1 MKTPMY
7 IYLCI
12 ICILCI
18 LNLIIYFKLYS
29 RNNIERFSDNIHIEI
44 VVSRY
49 NEDLEWINKP
59 PFNLYPITV
68 YNKGVNNNF
77 HIRSAHTII
86 KLDNVGRC
94 DHTYLYHIVHNYD
107 KLADITVFLPGSCD
121 IEFKLNKA
129 KQLLYEIKKYK
140 NTVFIGYKYRNVEK
154 SLYDFKL
161 DSWKS
166 TDKKNN
172 QLYTQNK
179 NNIKI
184 KDPNRLQLSKIRPFG
199 KWYKEYFGDL
209 KIEFVSY
216 FGILGI
222 SKKHIMNNPKEFY
235 ETFLKQL
242 STSPNPEVGHY
253 IERSWCAIFN
263 PIDDAIFIKQK

>member
-7 IYLCI
+7 VYICIICVLCI
-12 ICILCI
+12 I
-18 LNLIIYFKLYS
+18 NLIIYFKLYK
-29 RNNIERFSDNIHIEI
+29 RDIERFGDTNIEI

-59 PFNLYPITV
+59 PFNMYPVTV

-77 HIRSAHTII
+77 HVRSPHTVIQ
-86 KLDNVGRC
+86 LDNVGRC

-107 KLADITVFLPGSCD
+107 KLADITVFLPGSSD

-140 NTVFIGYKYRNVEK
+140 NTVFIGTKYRNVAKE
-154 SLYDFKL
+154 LYNFKL

-166 TDKKNN
+166 TNKKNN
-172 QLYTQNK
+172 ELYIRNK
-179 NNIKI
+179 KI
-184 KDPNRLQLSKIRPFG
+184 TNPNRLELSKIRPFG
-199 KWYKEYFGDL
+199 KWYKEYFKEL
-209 KIEFVSY
+209 KIDFVSLS
-216 FGILGI
+216 GILGI
-222 SKKHIMNNPKEFY
+222 SKQHIMNNPKEFY

-253 IERSWCAIFN
+253 IERSWCAIFSPLN
-263 PIDDAIFIKQK
+263 DAVFIKQK